1 MHHFVESIGARQ
13 SAETILNDAIQT
25 CLLIPP
31 LWDLRNFVAV
41 NPFLGFASQPF
52 SQAARVLT
60 DRLDAQ
66 SLPVLADYQARW
78 RMGEFG
84 PEDLA
89 SAAARAGFD
98 PTRLEAILEGRERM
112 PLRPSL
118 TPLTLAERI
127 DQARGTDWR
136 DQITR
141 AAARWCAVHAS
152 DGGRFVGVARQ
163 RLYPSWREFAQ
174 TDRSLEI
181 GGLRGFRRWVGTLPE
196 TAEAALVELSQRH
209 GLDGPERP
217 ARFHRLLGG
226 LFGWASF
233 LRRHAWERDPND
245 PGDVLDLL
253 AILLALDVAVA
264 ECCGINTISSDS
276 DAHHLTPRMVEDEAI
291 RVLLQDAWEDGVAR
305 RLLGRLVAPPS
316 RTEAKPNRPRV
327 QAVFCIDVRSEP
339 LRRHLEAVASDIETR
354 GFAGFFGVA
363 LAWRSEGR
371 TDARC
376 PVLLKPGVTVEHR
389 VATSESSNRPRA
401 GAVAAQLQNAP
412 ASAFSFVEI
421 LGPAYGLKLTR
432 DALALGDAGS
442 SCCGEHTGGFQLDHA
457 ELSRQAQL
465 DLAVGILQNMGFADR
480 FARLILL
487 CGHESHS
494 ANNPHAAGL
503 DCGACGGHGGA
514 INARVAAALL
524 NDPAIRTGLVQRGW
538 SLPSDTHFLPGVHDT
553 TTDEV
558 RLLDLERLPQSH
570 RDDLERLA
578 ADLKEAGRRV
588 RQERAADLGLANRP
602 LSLLDR
608 RFKRR
613 AADWSE
619 VRPEW
624 GLARNCAFI
633 AARRERTR
641 GVNLEGRAFLHE
653 YDAARDPEQS
663 VLTLIL
669 TAPMVV
675 ASWINLQYFA
685 STIDQA
691 TFGCGD
697 KALHN
702 RVGGLGV
709 VLGNGGDLRGG
720 LAVQS
725 VHDAQGRWFHE
736 PLRLQVVVEA
746 PREKIERVLAAHPSV
761 YDLVRGGWVR
771 LFALDPN
778 SDQLAL
784 YVPER
789 GWEAW
794 RCQDPAQARPAFSPD
809 STSR

>member
-1 MHHFVESIGARQ
+1 MHHFIESSGARET
-13 SAETILNDAIQT
+13 AEMILNDATQA

-41 NPFLGFASQPF
+41 NPFLGFASQ
-52 SQAARVLT
+52 SLVQTARDLT
-60 DRLDAQ
+60 DRIDAQ
-66 SLPVLADYQARW
+66 PLPLLADYQARW
-78 RMGEFG
+78 RKGEFG
-84 PEDLA
+84 FEDLA
-89 SAAARAGFD
+89 TAAARGGFD
-98 PTRLEAILEGRERM
+98 PKRLEAILEGREGM
-112 PLRPSL
+112 PLRASSA
-118 TPLTLAERI
+118 PLTLAERI
-127 DQARGTDWR
+127 DQTRGTDWKE
-136 DQITR
+136 QTTR
-141 AAARWCAVHAS
+141 VAARWCAVHAS
-152 DGGRFVGVARQ
+152 DGGRFAGTARQ
-163 RLYPSWREFAQ
+163 GLYVSWREFAQ
-174 TDRSLEI
+174 WDRSLEI
-181 GGLRGFRRWVGTLPE
+181 SGLGGFRRWVGTLPD

-209 GLDGPERP
+209 DLDGPERP
-217 ARFHRLLGG
+217 VRFHRLLGG

-245 PGDVLDLL
+245 PGEVLDLL
-253 AILLALDVAVA
+253 AILFALDAAVA
-264 ECCGINTISSDS
+264 ERCGPIKSPSSQQTS
-276 DAHHLTPRMVEDEAI
+276 EPRPRMVEEETI

-305 RLLGRLVAPPS
+305 RLLGRLVTSSSPDATVPS
-316 RTEAKPNRPRV
+316 RPRV

-339 LRRHLEAVASDIETR
+339 LRRHLETVASDIETR

-363 LAWRSEGR
+363 LAWSSDGR
-371 TDARC
+371 TGARC
-376 PVLLKPGVTVEHR
+376 PVLLKPGVTVEHL
-389 VATSESSNRPRA
+389 VPASDLLTRPRA
-401 GAVAAQLQNAP
+401 AAVAAQLQTAP

-421 LGPAYGLKLTR
+421 LGLGYGLKLTR
-432 DALALGDAGS
+432 DALALDDSDS
-442 SCCGEHTGGFQLDHA
+442 SCCGEHTDAFQLDHTQVPHEA
-457 ELSRQAQL
+457 RL
-465 DLAVGILQNMGFADR
+465 DLAAGILQNMGFADR

-503 DCGACGGHGGA
+503 DCGACGGHSGA

-524 NDPAIRTGLVQRGW
+524 NDPEIRAGLVERGW

-553 TTDEV
+553 TTDQV
-558 RLLDLERLPQSH
+558 RPLDLDRLPQSH
-570 RDDLERLA
+570 RDDLERLM
-578 ADLKEAGRRV
+578 ADLEAAGQRV
-588 RQERAADLGLANRP
+588 RQERAADLGLAQRP
-602 LSLLDR
+602 ATLLGR
-608 RFKRR
+608 LLNRR
-613 AADWSE
+613 ARDWSE

-653 YDAARDPEQS
+653 YDADLDPEDA

-685 STIDQA
+685 STVDQQ
-691 TFGCGD
+691 TFGSGD
-697 KALHN
+697 KTLHN
-702 RVGGLGV
+702 RVGDLGV

-720 LAVQS
+720 LALQS
-725 VHDAQGRWFHE
+725 VCDAEGRWFHE

-761 YDLVRGGWVR
+761 LDLVGRGWVR

-778 SDQLAL
+778 SDELAL

-789 GWEAW
+789 GWEAR
-794 RCQDPAQARPAFSPD
+794 RCQDLTQIQPATAPGPTTR
-809 STSR
+809 